1 MQVKNPLVSIITVN
15 YRQATMTCE
24 LLDSIANN
32 AYKNVEVI
40 VVDNGSQKNC
50 TLEFQKH
57 YPSVKTVISTENLGF
72 AGGNNIGTEQATGDF
87 YFFVNNDTVFTEGL
101 IENILARFTKNEKI
115 GAISPKI
122 RYFDTP
128 NIIQYAGFTEMGKL
142 TGRNETIGKDEDD
155 KGQHDT
161 ARTTPYAHGAAM
173 MVRKEAI
180 RKAGVMPEQFFLYY
194 EELDWCCRIREAGFE
209 IWYEP
214 SAVIYH
220 KESASVGKLSPLKV
234 YYQNRNR
241 LLFMKRNTNSL
252 PHLGLF
258 LTYFYTITYPI
269 KSLSW
274 LLKKDM
280 SNFMAFQKAVWGLKF
295 V

>member
-1 MQVKNPLVSIITVN
+1 MTTQNPLVSIITVN

-24 LLDSIANN
+24 LLDSIAINT
-32 AYKNVEVI
+32 YKNLEVI
-40 VVDNGSQKNC
+40 VVDNGSENDC
-50 TLEFQKH
+50 TSLFQKH
-57 YPSVKTVISTENLGF
+57 YPSVKTIVSTENLGF
-72 AGGNNIGTEQATGDF
+72 AGGNNLGIKQATGDF
-87 YFFVNNDTVFTEGL
+87 LFFVNNDTVFTEGL
-101 IENILARFTKNEKI
+101 IENLLARFDKNLQI

-122 RYFDTP
+122 CYYDTP
-128 NIIQYAGFTEMGKL
+128 NIIQYAGFTEIGM
-142 TGRNETIGKDEDD
+142 TGRNETIGKDEAD

-161 ARTTPYAHGAAM
+161 ARPTPYAHGAAM
-173 MVRKEAI
+173 MVRKDLIE
-180 RKAGVMPEQFFLYY
+180 KAGLMPEQFFLYY
-194 EELDWCCRIREAGFE
+194 EELDWCCRIRRAGFE

-241 LLFMKRNTNSL
+241 LLFMKRNTQSL
-252 PHLGLF
+252 PQLGLF

-274 LLKKDM
+274 LLKKDLP
-280 SNFMAFQKAVWGLKF
+280 NFSAFQKAVWGLRYS
-295 V
+295 